1 MAVKKKPNPAK
12 TKIPRGRVVTTPAAT
27 SQVVMKPAEP
37 PTLRPGPKSGED
49 GELFRL
55 FADVRKDFE
64 VGEWALVVKYAS
76 SHGYRVKRAI
86 ERGEI
91 MVPGGPD
98 TWEVRA
104 TGERDAADRVHTEL
118 YARRLK

>member
-1 MAVKKKPNPAK
+1 MAVKKTPNAK
-12 TKIPRGRVVTTPAAT
+12 KAKIPRGPVVPTPAAT
-27 SQVVMKPAEP
+27 AQVVLESKEP

-49 GELFRL
+49 GAMWAL
-55 FADVRKDFE
+55 FADVRRDFR

-86 ERGEI
+86 ERGDL

-98 TWEVRA
+98 AWEVRA